1 MADDPGAL
9 PDGVKLVEHI
19 EASRRRPFTVGSDI
33 EDWLKTYLNEF
44 EPGCG
49 ANLDSISIMQ
59 AAPLALATLYMLR
72 AEGNGLEKA
81 LFLRARYQ
89 SFILDIQRAYTRELM
104 NIISEE
110 MKAE

>member
-33 EDWLKTYLNEF
+33 ESWLKTYLSEF
-44 EPGCG
+44 EPGCS
-49 ANLDSISIMQ
+49 ADLDSISTMQ

-72 AEGNGLEKA
+72 AEDGGFERA
-81 LFLRARYQ
+81 QFLRARYET
-89 SFILDIQRAYTRELM
+89 FILDIQRAYTCELM